1 MLRDLVAH
9 LRLAGDRLDHLAED
23 VADADAGA
31 DRAEAGADA
40 ERDRLAGVGAVRLRI
55 GRLGQRHND

>member
-23 VADADAGA
+23 DADADAGA
-31 DRAEAGADA
+31 DRAEAAADA
-40 ERDRLAGVGAVRLRI
+40 EADRLAGLADARRPP
-55 GRLGQRHND
+55 RARNDEM